1 MRLAELSERSGV
13 PTATIKY
20 YLREGLLRPGRRVSA
35 TQAAYDEG
43 HLRRLR
49 LVRALIQVGG
59 VSVAAAREVIAAAE
73 DTSLDHHMRL
83 GAATWALPRVPAP
96 EAGDEAAEAARGA
109 VDGLLAR
116 LGWDPA
122 RVEVTASPAYRTLL
136 DSVAALARLGYPCGT
151 EHLLPYGRL
160 AAELAVTDL
169 DLVLAEPT
177 ADGQVEAAVALTV
190 LYEPVLLS
198 LRRLA
203 HAEESARRLEG
214 GDVGGQDDGSGPPEL
229 SRPTPAAGDRESGPS
244 R

>member
-13 PTATIKY
+13 PAATIKY
-20 YLREGLLRPGRRVSA
+20 YLREGLLQPGRRVSA
-35 TQAAYDEG
+35 TQAEYGEA

-59 VSVAAAREVIAAAE
+59 VSVAAAREVVAAAE
-73 DTSLDHHMRL
+73 DTSLDHHTRL

-96 EAGDEAAEAARGA
+96 EAGDEAAEAARAA

-122 RVEVTASPAYRTLL
+122 RVGVTSSPAYRTLL

-151 EHLLPYGRL
+151 DDLLPYGRV
-160 AAELAVTDL
+160 AAEIAVTDL
-169 DLVLAEPT
+169 DMVTAEPT
-177 ADGQVEAAVALTV
+177 AEGQVEAAVALTV

-198 LRRLA
+198 LRRMA
-203 HAEESARRLEG
+203 HADESARRF
-214 GDVGGQDDGSGPPEL
+214 GSGCEEKGCGEC
-229 SRPTPAAGDRESGPS
+229 GDGEG
-244 R
+244 

>member
-20 YLREGLLRPGRRVSA
+20 YLREGLLQPGHRVSA
-35 TQAAYDEG
+35 TQAVYDEG

-73 DTSLDHHMRL
+73 DTSLDHHTRL
-83 GAATWALPRVPAP
+83 GAATWTLPGVPAP
-96 EAGDEAAEAARGA
+96 EGGDEAVEAARGA

-122 RVEVTASPAYRTLL
+122 EVAVSPAYRTLL
-136 DSVAALARLGYPCGT
+136 HSVAALARLGYPCGT

-169 DLVLAEPT
+169 DLVFAEPT
-177 ADGQVEAAVALTV
+177 VGGQVEAAVALTV

-203 HAEESARRLEG
+203 HGEESARRIG
-214 GDVGGQDDGSGPPEL
+214 GAGGGPAEL

>member
-20 YLREGLLRPGRRVSA
+20 YLREGLLQPGRRVSA
-35 TQAAYDEG
+35 TQAEYDEG

-59 VSVAAAREVIAAAE
+59 VTVAAAREVVAAAE
-73 DTSLDHHMRL
+73 DVSLDHHTRL

-96 EAGDEAAEAARGA
+96 AGDDAAAEAAREA
-109 VDGLLAR
+109 VTGLLAR
-116 LGWDPA
+116 LGWDPERA
-122 RVEVTASPAYRTLL
+122 EIAASPAYRTLL

-151 EHLLPYGRL
+151 ETLLPYGRV
-160 AAELAVTDL
+160 AAEIAVTDL

-203 HAEESARRLEG
+203 HAEESARRAEG
-214 GDVGGQDDGSGPPEL
+214 DGTG
-229 SRPTPAAGDRESGPS
+229 
-244 R
+244 